1 MVFDFFR
8 KKIFILLSLIIFF
21 WIIPASSSASG
32 LGAGAFVPGLP
43 FGGLV
48 SFTLPCSCSANLWI
62 WFSPLHFPPKTIVG
76 PLIYQPGYTALY
88 GDFAIGIPGTWHL
101 GSYTPVVG
109 NGVCWQYVGEACV
122 VMPNLGLINKVGTGL
137 P

>member
-1 MVFDFFR
+1 MILDFFR
-8 KKIFILLSLIIFF
+8 KKILVLLIALLLILPIGVFAF
-21 WIIPASSSASG
+21 TPG
-32 LGAGAFVPGLP
+32 PGAFVPGLP

-48 SFTLPCSCSANLWI
+48 LFTLPCSCSANLWI
-62 WFSPLHFPPKTIVG
+62 WFAPLHLPPKTIVG
-76 PLIYQPGYTALY
+76 PLIYQPVYTGLY

-101 GSYTPVVG
+101 GSYIPVVG
-109 NGVCWQYVGEACV
+109 NGVCWQYVGTACV